1 MLDHLRRSGYRLRFI
16 SPAAATDPARRLQ
29 AASIRQEQ
37 TGAMTDTILI
47 ADRSQAS
54 AVRIRAILA
63 GLGYDAHA
71 VFSAAEALQACQ
83 KLRPAVF
90 LTSHQLPDMDTRE
103 LLLLLKQSRREL
115 ETIVTC
121 PRRSLP
127 GEARRLKPLASGLLG
142 RPIQAEELELLLL
155 GVMERVR
162 LRRQLQQA
170 KRETALRLRRR
181 YVKRIETE
189 RFLTVKQIVDKVSTF
204 IGELAREV
212 EGGVRYFNEIP
223 YFIAIHD
230 RKCRVVAA
238 NRAYRT
244 LLGRR
249 IGDPGWEIYDGESR
263 SRERCPV
270 GRTLLSENA
279 LDLRETVCYR
289 SGAKVP
295 VIVHTA
301 PIYNDDGTVKLV
313 MEVSAGTRDIGRLKE
328 DLRNTQQRYQLLFDA
343 VPCYV
348 AVLDREMRFTANNR
362 RFIDEFGEQTGVA
375 FREVFPIDPEK
386 LKNTPMRRTFHDG
399 KPHHGQMT
407 LPAASGRRYQTL
419 LWTSPI
425 SSAAGK
431 LLQVLLIFIDIT
443 QIQDLRS
450 NLSFLGLMIASIS
463 HSIKGVLSG
472 LDAGVYTLDKAVARR
487 DEVRIHEGLEL
498 VKHMAERIRKITLD
512 ILYYAKERE
521 LNCALID
528 LRQFAREVIAA
539 VRPRF
544 QRLGIRLECDDPE
557 DPGTFSADAGLLKAA
572 LVNFLENAVDACV
585 ADSQDKAEH
594 RVVLA
599 YESNPDAVG
608 ISVEDNGLGM
618 TSEQLKR
625 LFTVFYSTK
634 GIKGTGLGLFIA
646 DQIIR
651 QHGGDIVVESSLGR
665 GSRFCV
671 RLPRKPQPPAAS
683 GENVPGQNHSDR
695 QGG

>member
-1 MLDHLRRSGYRLRFI
+1 MIGTF
-16 SPAAATDPARRLQ
+16 
-29 AASIRQEQ
+29 
-37 TGAMTDTILI
+37 LI
-47 ADRSQAS
+47 ADGSEDS
-54 AVRIRAILA
+54 AIRIRALLA
-63 GLGYDAHA
+63 DLGYDAGI
-71 VFSAAEALQACQ
+71 VRSAAEALQVCAKQ
-83 KLRPAVF
+83 GPVVLLA
-90 LTSHQLPDMDTRE
+90 SHPLPDMDTLE
-103 LLLLLKQSRREL
+103 LLRILKQSRREL
-115 ETIVTC
+115 EIIVVC
-121 PRRSLP
+121 PRRSLAAQ
-127 GEARRLKPLASGLLG
+127 ARRLKPLASGLLG
-142 RPIQAEELELLLL
+142 RPIQPDEMELLLR

-162 LRRQLQQA
+162 LRRQLQQE
-170 KRETALRLRRR
+170 KRDIARRIRRR

-189 RFLTVKQIVDKVSTF
+189 RFLSVKQILDKVSTF

-249 IGDPGWEIYDGESR
+249 IGDLSWEIYDGESR

-279 LDLRETVCYR
+279 LDLRETICYR

-301 PIYNDDGTVKLV
+301 PIYNDDGAVKLV

-362 RFIDEFGEQTGVA
+362 RFIDEFGDQTGGA
-375 FREVFPIDPEK
+375 FRDVFHIDPEK
-386 LKNTPMRRTFHDG
+386 LKSTPMRKTFHDG
-399 KPHHGQMT
+399 EPHHGEMT
-407 LPAASGRRYQTL
+407 LPAASGRRYQTMV
-419 LWTSPI
+419 WTSPI
-425 SSAAGK
+425 FSAAGK
-431 LLQVLLIFIDIT
+431 LLQVLLIFIDIS
-443 QIQDLRS
+443 QIQALKS

-463 HSIKGVLSG
+463 HSVKGVLSG
-472 LDAGVYTLDKAVARR
+472 LDAGVYTLDKAILRR
-487 DEVRIHEGLEL
+487 DETQIHEGLDL

-521 LNCALID
+521 LNCGLID
-528 LRQFAREVIAA
+528 LHQFARDVIET

-544 QRLGIRLECDDPE
+544 ERLGIRLECDDANST
-557 DPGTFSADAGLLKAA
+557 GMFTADAGLLKAA
-572 LVNFLENAVDACV
+572 MVNFLENAVDACV
-585 ADSQDKAEH
+585 ADSKEKTEH
-594 RVVLA
+594 RVVLKC
-599 YESNPDAVG
+599 ESNPDAIG
-608 ISVEDNGLGM
+608 MSVEDNGLGM

-634 GIKGTGLGLFIA
+634 GIRGTGLGLFIA

-651 QHGGDIVVESSLGR
+651 QHGGDIVVESSLGQ

-671 RLPRKPQPPAAS
+671 RLPRSPAPRVS
-683 GENVPGQNHSDR
+683 RKENVHGQDHSDR
-695 QGG
+695 RGQ

>member
-1 MLDHLRRSGYRLRFI
+1 
-16 SPAAATDPARRLQ
+16 
-29 AASIRQEQ
+29 
-37 TGAMTDTILI
+37 MTDIILI
-47 ADRSQAS
+47 ADSSGAS
-54 AVRIRAILA
+54 AARTRAILA
-63 GLGYDAHA
+63 DLGYDARVA
-71 VFSAAEALQACQ
+71 LSAAEAMHVCQ
-83 KLRPAVF
+83 KLRPAV
-90 LTSHQLPDMDTRE
+90 LVASHRLPDMDTEE
-103 LLLLLKQSRREL
+103 LLRILKKSHREL
-115 ETIVTC
+115 EAMVCC

-127 GEARRLKPLASGLLG
+127 AQARRLKPLASGLIG
-142 RPIQAEELELLLL
+142 DPVQPDEMELVLR
-155 GVMERVR
+155 GVMQRVQ
-162 LRRQLQQA
+162 LRRQLQRGNRDIARQI
-170 KRETALRLRRR
+170 RRR

-189 RFLTVKQIVDKVSTF
+189 RFLTVKQILDKVSTF

-230 RKCRVVAA
+230 RKCRVAAA

-249 IGDPGWEIYDGESR
+249 IGDPSWEIYEGESR

-313 MEVSAGTRDIGRLKE
+313 MEVSAGARDIGRLKE

-362 RFIDEFGEQTGVA
+362 HFIDEFGEQTGA
-375 FREVFPIDPEK
+375 SFREVFPIDPEK
-386 LKNTPMRRTFHDG
+386 LKNTPLRKTFHDG
-399 KPHHGQMT
+399 KPHHGQVT

-419 LWTSPI
+419 VWTSPI
-425 SSAAGK
+425 FSAAGK

-443 QIQDLRS
+443 QIRDLKS

-472 LDAGVYTLDKAVARR
+472 LDAGVYTLDKATSRR
-487 DEVRIHEGLEL
+487 DEIRIREGLDL

-521 LNCALID
+521 LNRSPVD
-528 LRQFAREVIAA
+528 LRQFACDVIAT

-544 QRLGIRLECDDPE
+544 QSLGIRLECDHSKSTE
-557 DPGTFSADAGLLKAA
+557 MFTADAGLLKAA

-585 ADSQDKAEH
+585 ADSKDKSQH
-594 RVVLA
+594 RVVLK

-608 ISVEDNGLGM
+608 ISVEDNGMGM

-634 GIKGTGLGLFIA
+634 GIRGTGLGLFIA

-651 QHGGDIVVESSLGR
+651 QHGGDIVVESSLGQ

-671 RLPRKPQPPAAS
+671 RLPRTPVSSAS
-683 GENVPGQNHSDR
+683 
-695 QGG
+695 

>member
-1 MLDHLRRSGYRLRFI
+1 
-16 SPAAATDPARRLQ
+16 
-29 AASIRQEQ
+29 
-37 TGAMTDTILI
+37 MTDTILI
-47 ADRSQAS
+47 ADGSEAS
-54 AVRIRAILA
+54 ALGIQAILA
-63 GLGYDAHA
+63 DLGYDARI
-71 VFSAAEALQACQ
+71 VRSGAEALQTCAKQ
-83 KLRPAVF
+83 APAV
-90 LTSHQLPDMDTRE
+90 LLVSQRLPDMDTGE
-103 LLLLLKQSRREL
+103 LLRSLKQSRHHL
-115 ETIVTC
+115 ETVVVC
-121 PRRSLP
+121 PRRSL
-127 GEARRLKPLASGLLG
+127 AAQVRRFKPLAAGLLG
-142 RPIQAEELELLLL
+142 SPVRPDEVELLLR
-155 GVMERVR
+155 GVLERVR
-162 LRRQLQQA
+162 LRRQLQQE
-170 KRETALRLRRR
+170 KRDMARRIRRR

-189 RFLTVKQIVDKVSTF
+189 RFLSVKQILDKVSTF

-249 IGDPGWEIYDGESR
+249 LGDPSWDIYDGESR

-301 PIYNDDGTVKLV
+301 PIYTHAGAVKLV
-313 MEVSAGTRDIGRLKE
+313 LEVSAGTRDIGRLKE

-362 RFIDEFGEQTGVA
+362 RFIDEFGDQTGVA
-375 FREVFPIDPEK
+375 FREVFQIDPDK

-399 KPHHGQMT
+399 KSHHGEMT
-407 LPAASGRRYQTL
+407 LPAPSGRRYQTMV
-419 LWTSPI
+419 WTSPI
-425 SSAAGK
+425 FSAAGK
-431 LLQVLLIFIDIT
+431 LLQVLLIFIDVT
-443 QIQDLRS
+443 QIQALKS
-450 NLSFLGLMIASIS
+450 NLTFLGLMIASIS

-472 LDAGVYTLDKAVARR
+472 LDAGVYTLGKAISGR
-487 DEVRIHEGLEL
+487 DEDRTREGLDL

-521 LNCALID
+521 LNCSLID
-528 LRQFAREVIAA
+528 LRQFARDVIET

-544 QRLGIRLECDDPE
+544 ERLGIRLEGDLE
-557 DPGTFSADAGLLKAA
+557 KGAGTFTADAGLLKAA
-572 LVNFLENAVDACV
+572 LVNFLENALDACV
-585 ADSQDKAEH
+585 ADTKGKREH
-594 RVVLA
+594 RVVLKC
-599 YESNPDAVG
+599 ESNPDAIG
-608 ISVEDNGLGM
+608 MSVEDNGLGM
-618 TSEQLKR
+618 ASEQLKR
-625 LFTVFYSTK
+625 LFKVFYSTK
-634 GIKGTGLGLFIA
+634 GIQGTGLGLFIA

-651 QHGGDIVVESSLGR
+651 QHGGDIVVESSPGQ

-671 RLPRKPQPPAAS
+671 RLPRTPAPETS
-683 GENVPGQNHSDR
+683 CSENVHGQDHSDR
-695 QGG
+695 RGQ

>member
-1 MLDHLRRSGYRLRFI
+1 
-16 SPAAATDPARRLQ
+16 
-29 AASIRQEQ
+29 
-37 TGAMTDTILI
+37 MTAPLLI
-47 ADRSQAS
+47 ADGSEAS
-54 AVRIRAILA
+54 AIRIQAVLTD
-63 GLGYDAHA
+63 LGYDARI
-71 VFSAAEALQACQ
+71 VLSAAEALKVCA
-83 KLRPAVF
+83 KLSPAV
-90 LTSHQLPDMDTRE
+90 LLASHHLPDMDTRE
-103 LLLLLKQSRREL
+103 LLRILKQSRREL
-115 ETIVTC
+115 EIIVLC
-121 PRRSLP
+121 PRRSLAVQ
-127 GEARRLKPLASGLLG
+127 ARRLKPLASGLLG
-142 RPIQAEELELLLL
+142 RPVHCDEAELLLR
-155 GVMERVR
+155 GVMERVQ
-162 LRRQLQQA
+162 LRRQLQQG
-170 KRETALRLRRR
+170 KRDIARRIRRR

-189 RFLTVKQIVDKVSTF
+189 RFLSVKQILDKVSTF

-249 IGDPGWEIYDGESR
+249 IGDPGWEIYDGESC

-270 GRTLLSENA
+270 GRTLLTENA
-279 LDLRETVCYR
+279 LDLRETVRYR

-313 MEVSAGTRDIGRLKE
+313 MEVSAGTQDISRLKE

-348 AVLDREMRFTANNR
+348 AVLDREMHFTANNR
-362 RFIDEFGEQTGVA
+362 RFIDEFGDQTGVA
-375 FREVFPIDPEK
+375 FREVFHIDPEK
-386 LKNTPMRRTFHDG
+386 LKSTPMRKTFHDG
-399 KPHHGQMT
+399 EPHHGEMT
-407 LPAASGRRYQTL
+407 LPAASGRRYQTMV
-419 LWTSPI
+419 WTSPI
-425 SSAAGK
+425 FSAAGK
-431 LLQVLLIFIDIT
+431 LLQVLLIFIDIS
-443 QIQDLRS
+443 QIQALKS

-463 HSIKGVLSG
+463 HSVKGVLSG
-472 LDAGVYTLDKAVARR
+472 LDAGVYTLDKAIFRR
-487 DEVRIHEGLEL
+487 DENEIHEGLDL

-528 LRQFAREVIAA
+528 LHRFASDVIET

-544 QRLGIRLECDDPE
+544 ERLGIRLECDDAKGT
-557 DPGTFSADAGLLKAA
+557 GTFTADAGLLKAA
-572 LVNFLENAVDACV
+572 MVNFLENAVDACV
-585 ADSQDKAEH
+585 ADSREKTEH
-594 RVVLA
+594 RVVLKC
-599 YESNPDAVG
+599 ESNPDAIG
-608 ISVEDNGLGM
+608 MSVEDNGMGM

-651 QHGGDIVVESSLGR
+651 QHGGDIVVESSLGQ

-671 RLPRKPQPPAAS
+671 RLPRQPAPAAACNES
-683 GENVPGQNHSDR
+683 VHGQDHSDR
-695 QGG
+695 RRK

>member
-1 MLDHLRRSGYRLRFI
+1 
-16 SPAAATDPARRLQ
+16 
-29 AASIRQEQ
+29 
-37 TGAMTDTILI
+37 MTDTILI
-47 ADRSQAS
+47 ADGSQAS
-54 AVRIRAILA
+54 AARLRTILA

-71 VFSAAEALQACQ
+71 ALSAAEALQACQ
-83 KLRPAVF
+83 RLRPAV
-90 LTSHQLPDMDTRE
+90 LLASHRLPDLDTRE
-103 LLLLLKQSRREL
+103 LLAILKQSRREL
-115 ETIVTC
+115 EVIVTC

-127 GEARRLKPLASGLLG
+127 GEVRRLKPLVSGLLA
-142 RPIQAEELELLLL
+142 RPIQPEELELLLQ
-155 GVMERVR
+155 GVLERVH

-170 KRETALRLRRR
+170 TRETARRLRRR

-204 IGELAREV
+204 IGDLAREV

-279 LDLRETVCYR
+279 LDLRETVRYR

-328 DLRNTQQRYQLLFDA
+328 DLRNTQQRYQQLFDA

-362 RFIDEFGEQTGVA
+362 RFIDEFGEQTGAA

-386 LKNTPMRRTFHDG
+386 LKHTPMRRTFHDG

-407 LPAASGRRYQTL
+407 LPTASGRRYQTL
-419 LWTSPI
+419 VWTSPLF
-425 SSAAGK
+425 SAAGK

-443 QIQDLRS
+443 QIQDLKS

-472 LDAGVYTLDKAVARR
+472 LDAGVYTLDQAITRC
-487 DEVRIHEGLEL
+487 DEVRTHEGLAL

-521 LNCALID
+521 LNRSQID
-528 LRQFAREVIAA
+528 LRQFARELIET

-544 QRLGIRLECDDPE
+544 QRLGIRLEFDESQDA
-557 DPGTFSADAGLLKAA
+557 GTFSADAGLLKAA

-585 ADSQDKAEH
+585 ADSKDKSEH

-599 YESNPDAVG
+599 YESNPEAVG
-608 ISVEDNGLGM
+608 ISVEDNGTGM

-634 GIKGTGLGLFIA
+634 GIQGTGLGLFIA

-651 QHGGDIVVESSLGR
+651 QHGGDVVVESSLGR

-671 RLPRKPQPPAAS
+671 RLPRTPAPAAAA
-683 GENVPGQNHSDR
+683 GENPHGRLQPTSPMSR
-695 QGG
+695 G

>member
-1 MLDHLRRSGYRLRFI
+1 
-16 SPAAATDPARRLQ
+16 
-29 AASIRQEQ
+29 
-37 TGAMTDTILI
+37 MTDTILI
-47 ADRSQAS
+47 ADSSQAS
-54 AVRIRAILA
+54 VVRIRTILA
-63 GLGYDAHA
+63 GLGYEAHA
-71 VFSAAEALQACQ
+71 AFSAAEALQACQ
-83 KLRPAVF
+83 QLRPAV
-90 LTSHQLPDMDTRE
+90 LLASHQLPDMDTRE
-103 LLLLLKQSRREL
+103 LLLILKQSRREL
-115 ETIVTC
+115 ETIVAC

-142 RPIQAEELELLLL
+142 RPIQTDELELLLK
-155 GVMERVR
+155 GVMERVH
-162 LRRQLQQA
+162 LRRQLQQE
-170 KRETALRLRRR
+170 KRETARRLRRR

-189 RFLTVKQIVDKVSTF
+189 RFLTVKQILDKVSTF

-249 IGDPGWEIYDGESR
+249 LGDPSWEIYDGEAC

-313 MEVSAGTRDIGRLKE
+313 MEVSAGTRDIGQLKE

-362 RFIDEFGEQTGVA
+362 RFIDEFGDQTGVA
-375 FREVFPIDPEK
+375 FRDVFHIDPEK
-386 LKNTPMRRTFHDG
+386 LKSTPMRKTFHDG
-399 KPHHGQMT
+399 EPHHGEMT
-407 LPAASGRRYQTL
+407 LPAASGRRYQTMI
-419 LWTSPI
+419 WTSPI
-425 SSAAGK
+425 FSAAGK
-431 LLQVLLIFIDIT
+431 LLQVLLIFIDIS
-443 QIQDLRS
+443 QIQALKS

-463 HSIKGVLSG
+463 HSVKGVLSG
-472 LDAGVYTLDKAVARR
+472 LDAGVYTLDKAILRR
-487 DEVRIHEGLEL
+487 DETQIHEGLDL

-521 LNCALID
+521 LNCGLID
-528 LRQFAREVIAA
+528 LHQFARDVIET

-544 QRLGIRLECDDPE
+544 ERLGIRLECDDANGT
-557 DPGTFSADAGLLKAA
+557 GTFTADAGLLKAA
-572 LVNFLENAVDACV
+572 MVNFLENAVDACV
-585 ADSQDKAEH
+585 ADSKDKAEH
-594 RVVLA
+594 RVVLKC
-599 YESNPDAVG
+599 ESNPDAIG
-608 ISVEDNGLGM
+608 MSVEDNGMGM
-618 TSEQLKR
+618 TPEQLKR

-634 GIKGTGLGLFIA
+634 GIRGTGLGLFIA

-651 QHGGDIVVESSLGR
+651 QHGGDIVVESSLGQ

-671 RLPRKPQPPAAS
+671 RLPRRPASEA
-683 GENVPGQNHSDR
+683 PGSATAYGQDHSDR
-695 QGG
+695 RRQ

>member
-1 MLDHLRRSGYRLRFI
+1 
-16 SPAAATDPARRLQ
+16 
-29 AASIRQEQ
+29 
-37 TGAMTDTILI
+37 MTAPLLI
-47 ADRSQAS
+47 ADGSEAS
-54 AVRIRAILA
+54 AIRIREVLVD
-63 GLGYDAHA
+63 LGYDARVVRTA
-71 VFSAAEALQACQ
+71 DEVLQVCPALSPAALLA
-83 KLRPAVF
+83 
-90 LTSHQLPDMDTRE
+90 SHDLPDMDTRE
-103 LLLLLKQSRREL
+103 LLDILRQSKPEL
-115 ETIVTC
+115 EIIVVC
-121 PRRSLP
+121 PRRSLA
-127 GEARRLKPLASGLLG
+127 EQARRFKPLVAGLLG
-142 RPIQAEELELLLL
+142 RPIRPDETELLLR

-162 LRRQLQQA
+162 LRRQLQQE
-170 KRETALRLRRR
+170 KRETARRLRRR

-189 RFLTVKQIVDKVSTF
+189 RFLTVKQILDKVSTF

-223 YFIAIHD
+223 YLIAIHD

-249 IGDPGWEIYDGESR
+249 LGDPSWEIYDGEAR

-279 LDLRETVCYR
+279 LDLRETVRYR

-362 RFIDEFGEQTGVA
+362 RFIDEFGDRTGVP

-386 LKNTPMRRTFHDG
+386 LKSTPMRRTFHDG
-399 KPHHGQMT
+399 KPHHGEMT
-407 LPAASGRRYQTL
+407 LPAPGGRRYKTL
-419 LWTSPI
+419 VWTSPLF
-425 SSAAGK
+425 SAAGK
-431 LLQVLLIFIDIT
+431 LLQVLLIFIDVT
-443 QIQDLRS
+443 QIQDLKN
-450 NLSFLGLMIASIS
+450 NLAFLGLMIASIS
-463 HSIKGVLSG
+463 HSVKGVLSG
-472 LDAGVYTLDKAVARR
+472 LDAGVYILSRAMASGDGDRVQ
-487 DEVRIHEGLEL
+487 EGLEL
-498 VKHMAERIRKITLD
+498 VQHMAERIRKITLD
-512 ILYYAKERE
+512 ILYYAKERA
-521 LNCALID
+521 LNCSAVD
-528 LRQFAREVIAA
+528 LQRFARDVVET

-544 QRLGIRLECDDPE
+544 KRLGIRLDCDDVNAA
-557 DPGTFSADAGLLKAA
+557 GAFTADAGLLKAA
-572 LVNFLENAVDACV
+572 MVNFLENAVDACV
-585 ADSQDKAEH
+585 ADSKDKTEH
-594 RVVLA
+594 RVVLKC
-599 YESNPDAVG
+599 ESNPDAVAM
-608 ISVEDNGLGM
+608 SVEDNGMGM
-618 TSEQLKR
+618 TPEQLKR

-651 QHGGDIVVESSLGR
+651 QHGGDIVVESSLGQ

-671 RLPRKPQPPAAS
+671 RLPRSPAPEA
-683 GENVPGQNHSDR
+683 PGSETAYGQDHSDR
-695 QGG
+695 RRQ

>member
-1 MLDHLRRSGYRLRFI
+1 
-16 SPAAATDPARRLQ
+16 
-29 AASIRQEQ
+29 
-37 TGAMTDTILI
+37 MTDTILI
-47 ADRSQAS
+47 ADSSEAS
-54 AVRIRAILA
+54 SIRIRTVLLN
-63 GLGYDAHA
+63 LGCDAHVA
-71 VFSAAEALQACQ
+71 RSGAEALQAFQ
-83 KLRPAVF
+83 ELSPAVAIAAYR
-90 LTSHQLPDMDTRE
+90 LPDMDSRE
-103 LLLLLKQSRREL
+103 LLRILKQSRGEL
-115 ETIVTC
+115 ETIVVC

-127 GEARRLKPLASGLLG
+127 AAARRLKPLVSGLLG
-142 RPIQAEELELLLL
+142 SPINPEEMELLLR
-155 GVMERVR
+155 GVLERVH
-162 LRRQLQQA
+162 LRRQLQRG
-170 KRETALRLRRR
+170 KRDIARKIRRR
-181 YVKRIETE
+181 YVHRIETE
-189 RFLTVKQIVDKVSTF
+189 RFLTVKQILDKISTF

-249 IGDPGWEIYDGESR
+249 IGDPSWEIYDGESR

-313 MEVSAGTRDIGRLKE
+313 MEVSAGTRDIRQLKE

-348 AVLDREMRFTANNR
+348 AVMDREMRFTANNR
-362 RFIDEFGEQTGVA
+362 RFIDEFGDQTGA
-375 FREVFPIDPEK
+375 SFREVFCLDPEK
-386 LKNTPMRRTFHDG
+386 LKKTPMHKTFHDG
-399 KPHHGQMT
+399 NPHHGEMT
-407 LPAASGRRYQTL
+407 LPAAGGRRYQTL
-419 LWTSPI
+419 VWTSPI
-425 SSAAGK
+425 FSAAGK

-443 QIQDLRS
+443 QIQALKS

-463 HSIKGVLSG
+463 HSVKGVLSG
-472 LDAGVYTLDKAVARR
+472 LDAGVYTLNKAISRR
-487 DEVRIHEGLEL
+487 DENQIHEGLEL

-512 ILYYAKERE
+512 ILYYAKDRE
-521 LNCALID
+521 LNCSLID
-528 LRQFAREVIAA
+528 LRQFAHDVIDT

-544 QRLGIRLECDDPE
+544 KRLGIRLDCDVE
-557 DPGTFSADAGLLKAA
+557 KGTGTFTADAGLLKAA
-572 LVNFLENAVDACV
+572 LVNFLENAVDACM
-585 ADSQDKAEH
+585 ADSKGKADH
-594 RVVLA
+594 RVVLKC
-599 YESNPDAVG
+599 ESNPDAIG
-608 ISVEDNGLGM
+608 MSVEDNGLGM

-646 DQIIR
+646 DKIIR
-651 QHGGDIVVESSLGR
+651 QHGGDIVVESSLGQ

-671 RLPRKPQPPAAS
+671 RLPREPAPADPRI
-683 GENVPGQNHSDR
+683 ENAHGQNHSDR
-695 QGG
+695 RG

>member
-1 MLDHLRRSGYRLRFI
+1 
-16 SPAAATDPARRLQ
+16 
-29 AASIRQEQ
+29 
-37 TGAMTDTILI
+37 MTDTLLI
-47 ADRSQAS
+47 ADGSEAS
-54 AVRIRAILA
+54 AHRTRAILA
-63 GLGYDAHA
+63 DLGYDTSVAL
-71 VFSAAEALQACQ
+71 SAAEALHLCR
-83 KLRPAVF
+83 KLGPAVV
-90 LTSHQLPDMDTRE
+90 LASNQLPDMDTHE
-103 LLLLLKQSRREL
+103 LLRILKQSRREL
-115 ETIVTC
+115 ETIVLC

-127 GEARRLKPLASGLLG
+127 AEARRLKPLSSGLLG
-142 RPIQAEELELLLL
+142 SPIQPDEMELCLR
-155 GVMERVR
+155 GVMERVQ

-170 KRETALRLRRR
+170 KREIARKIRRR
-181 YVKRIETE
+181 YIKRIETE
-189 RFLTVKQIVDKVSTF
+189 RFLTVKQILDKVSTI

-230 RKCRVVAA
+230 RKCRVVTA

-263 SRERCPV
+263 SREHCPV
-270 GRTLLSENA
+270 GRTLISEKA

-301 PIYNDDGTVKLV
+301 PIYNDDGNVKLV
-313 MEVSAGTRDIGRLKE
+313 MEVSAGTRDIGQLKE

-343 VPCYV
+343 VPCYA
-348 AVLDREMRFTANNR
+348 AVLDREMHFTANNR
-362 RFIDEFGEQTGVA
+362 RFIDEFGDQTGAA
-375 FREVFPIDPEK
+375 FREAFPVDPEK
-386 LKNTPMRRTFHDG
+386 LKSTPMRRTFHDG
-399 KPHHGQMT
+399 RPHHGEMT
-407 LPAASGRRYQTL
+407 LPASNGRRYQTMV
-419 LWTSPI
+419 WTSPI
-425 SSAAGK
+425 FSAAGK

-443 QIQDLRS
+443 QIQALKS

-472 LDAGVYTLDKAVARR
+472 LDAGVYTLDKAISRR
-487 DEVRIHEGLEL
+487 DENRINEGLEL

-512 ILYYAKERE
+512 ILHYAKERE

-528 LRQFAREVIAA
+528 LQQFARDAIET

-544 QRLGIRLECDDPE
+544 ERLGIRLECDLE
-557 DPGTFSADAGLLKAA
+557 KGAGTFAADAGLLKAA

-585 ADSQDKAEH
+585 ADSKEKSSH
-594 RVVLA
+594 RVVLKC
-599 YESNPDAVG
+599 ESNPDAIG
-608 ISVEDNGLGM
+608 MSVEDNGMGM

-634 GIKGTGLGLFIA
+634 DIKGTGLGLFIA

-651 QHGGDIVVESSLGR
+651 QHGGDIVVESSLGQ

-671 RLPRKPQPPAAS
+671 RLPRTPPPGIS
-683 GENVPGQNHSDR
+683 RSENVHGQDHSDR
-695 QGG
+695 RRQ